1 MATALLGVGVHTLA
15 MLSVTALIAVAVYE
29 WIGVEILR
37 RAWINLD
44 LIWMLALLAAGAWL
58 LVAAVFVT

>member
-44 LIWMLALLAAGAWL
+44 LIWMLALLAAGVWL
-58 LVAAVFVT
+58 LVGAVLVT

>member
-1 MATALLGVGVHTLA
+1 

-44 LIWMLALLAAGAWL
+44 LIWMLALLAAGTWL
-58 LVAAVFVT
+58 LVGAFW